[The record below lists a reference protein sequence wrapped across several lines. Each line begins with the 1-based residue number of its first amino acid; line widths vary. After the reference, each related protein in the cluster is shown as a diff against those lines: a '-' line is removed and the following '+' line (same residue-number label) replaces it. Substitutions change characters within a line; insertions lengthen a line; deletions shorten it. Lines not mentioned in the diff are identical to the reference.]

1 MMKDRNIV
9 LGITGGI
16 AAYKAAELTRQLIK
30 KGANV
35 KVIMTRHA
43 TEFIT
48 PMTMQTLSCSPVY
61 MDMFTPAKDSA
72 IAHIAL
78 ADYAD
83 LLVIVPATANV
94 IGKVASGIADDLLTT
109 TVMATKAPVLICP
122 AMNVNMFE
130 NPIVQ
135 EKINELAA
143 HGFHVLNPAAGELA
157 CGTQGKGRLPEVP
170 DIIEEIESLFT
181 EKDLVGESV
190 LVTAGPT
197 REPFDPVRFITNYSS
212 GKMGYAIATVA
223 RRRGASVTLVSGPT
237 QLSVPSGVRFLS
249 VTTAREMRDTVIANL
264 PEATVVIKSAAV
276 ADYRPAVR
284 ESQKIKKKDDDL
296 TLKLERNPDIIQ
308 EIGQKKEDR
317 ILVGFAME
325 SERLVENAISKM
337 VTKNMDFIVAND
349 LTKKGAGFQG
359 DTNIISILDR
369 DGEMKELPLMD
380 KVEAAAIILDKVR
393 AIRDSRRKNPEKG
406 QDTFPFSWK
415 TVGGGNKLQ

>member
-1 MMKDRNIV
+1 MLKDKKIV

-30 KGANV
+30 NGAEV

-48 PMTMQTLSCSPVY
+48 PLTMQTLSCGPVFL
-61 MDMFTPAKDSA
+61 DMFACIKDFE

-94 IGKVASGIADDLLTT
+94 IGKIASGIADDLLTT
-109 TVMATKAPVLICP
+109 TVMAAKAPVLICP

-130 NPIVQ
+130 NSIVQ
-135 EKINELAA
+135 EKIKDLGS
-143 HGFHVLNPAAGELA
+143 HGFHILSPAAGELA
-157 CGTQGKGRLPEVP
+157 CGTEGKGRLPEAP
-170 DIIEEIESLFT
+170 DIMEEIEYLLT
-181 EKDLVGESV
+181 EKDLMGEHI

-223 RRRGASVTLVSGPT
+223 RRRGATVTLVSGPT
-237 QLSVPSGVRFLS
+237 HLSVPSGVEFLS
-249 VTTAREMRDTVIANL
+249 VSTAREMRDAVLANL
-264 PEATVVIKSAAV
+264 PEATVVIKAAAV

-284 ESQKIKKKDDDL
+284 EPQKIKKKDDDL
-296 TLKLERNPDIIQ
+296 TVKLERNPDIIQ
-308 EIGQKKEDR
+308 EIGKKKQNR

-325 SERLVENAISKM
+325 SEHLVENAIAKM
-337 VTKNMDFIVAND
+337 VGKNMDFIVAND
-349 LTKKGAGFQG
+349 LTKQGAGFQG

-369 DGEMKELPLMD
+369 DGEFQELPLMD
-380 KVEAAAIILDKVR
+380 KIEAAAIILDKVR
-393 AIRDSRRKNPEKG
+393 KIRNSQLNNPEKER
-406 QDTFPFSWK
+406 DPFSASWK
-415 TVGGGNKLQ
+415 TAGDKDHLQ